1 MENSVI
7 EPVHVDAFVWD
18 QHFVTGLDDVDEQ
31 HQGLVALF
39 NELSRTLFAAD
50 ADPDT
55 DHVPQLRDV
64 FKRLVAYTVFHFT
77 EEEALMERKGVEAR
91 HVEAHKALHR
101 QFVQQVGTMW
111 ASRAS
116 TTAPASGDGITS
128 FLTAWLGLHI
138 LGIDQSLA
146 RQIKAI
152 EQGESPAQAYERE
165 MAGHDNSTQVL
176 LKMIGKLYHVLSTQ
190 NAELVQANQRLEERV
205 AKRTQELAKAN
216 ENLQLANVQLQEYG
230 RTDGLLQVANRAYF
244 NDRLEHACASA
255 FRRQQPLGLLMIDVD
270 CFKAYNDHFGH
281 QAGDACLQ
289 AIARAV
295 QQTMQRSTDL
305 VARYGGEELA
315 VILPEVDAAGAGAVA
330 ARVVAAVAALQMPHP
345 ASEAGPFVTRSDG
358 AAGWG
363 ARHQDG
369 GIELIADADAALY
382 QAKAKG
388 RNRYEIKQGSY

>member
-1 MENSVI
+1 MENSVN
-7 EPVHVDAFVWD
+7 EPVRTYVDAFVWD

-39 NELSRTLFAAD
+39 NELSRTLFAAET
-50 ADPDT
+50 DPDT
-55 DHVPQLRDV
+55 DYEPQLRDV
-64 FKRLVAYTVFHFT
+64 FKRLVACTVHHFT
-77 EEEALMERKGVEAR
+77 EEEALMVSKGVESR
-91 HVEAHKALHR
+91 HIEAHKSLHR

-111 ASRAS
+111 ATRYSAS
-116 TTAPASGDGITS
+116 APVSGDGITS

-176 LKMIGKLYHVLSTQ
+176 LKMIGKLYPVLSTQ
-190 NAELVQANQRLEERV
+190 HAELVQANQHLEERV
-205 AKRTQELAKAN
+205 SRRTQELAKAN

-270 CFKAYNDHFGH
+270 HFKRYNDHLGH

-295 QQTMQRSTDL
+295 QGAMQRSTDL

-315 VILPEVDAAGAGAVA
+315 VILPEVDAAGAAAVA
-330 ARVVAAVAALQMPHP
+330 TRVVAAVAALQLPHP
-345 ASEAGPFVTRSDG
+345 ASEAAAFVTVSVG
-358 AAGWG
+358 AA
-363 ARHQDG
+363 ANVPRHQDG
-369 GIELIADADAALY
+369 GVDLIAKADAALY
-382 QAKAKG
+382 QAKHHG
-388 RNRYEIKQGSY
+388 RNRCVVAP

>member
-1 MENSVI
+1 MENSVN
-7 EPVHVDAFVWD
+7 EPVRTYVDAFVWD

-39 NELSRTLFAAD
+39 NELSRTLFAAET
-50 ADPDT
+50 DPDT
-55 DHVPQLRDV
+55 DYEPQLRDV
-64 FKRLVAYTVFHFT
+64 FKRLVACTVHHFT
-77 EEEALMERKGVEAR
+77 EEEALMVSKGVESR
-91 HVEAHKALHR
+91 HIEAHKSLHR

-111 ASRAS
+111 ATRYSAS
-116 TTAPASGDGITS
+116 APVSGDGITS

-190 NAELVQANQRLEERV
+190 NAELVQANQHLEERV
-205 AKRTQELAKAN
+205 SRRTQELAKAN

-270 CFKAYNDHFGH
+270 HFKRYNDHLGH

-295 QQTMQRSTDL
+295 QGAMQRSTDL

-315 VILPEVDAAGAGAVA
+315 VILPEVDAAGAAAVA
-330 ARVVAAVAALQMPHP
+330 TRVVAAVAALQLPHP
-345 ASEAGPFVTRSDG
+345 ASEAAAFVTVSVG
-358 AAGWG
+358 AA
-363 ARHQDG
+363 ANVPRHQDG
-369 GIELIADADAALY
+369 GVDLIAKADAALY
-382 QAKAKG
+382 QAKHHG
-388 RNRYEIKQGSY
+388 RNRCVVAP

>member
-1 MENSVI
+1 MENSAI
-7 EPVHVDAFVWD
+7 EPVYVDAFVWD
-18 QHFVTGLDDVDEQ
+18 QHFVTGLSDVDDQ

-39 NELSRTLFAAD
+39 NELSRALFAAD
-50 ADPDT
+50 ADLQG
-55 DHVPQLRDV
+55 DHGPQLRDV

-77 EEEALMERKGVEAR
+77 EEEALMERQGVDAR

-111 ASRAS
+111 AARAS
-116 TTAPASGDGITS
+116 TTAAASGDGITS

-152 EQGESPAQAYERE
+152 EQGESAVQAYERE

-176 LKMIGKLYHVLSTQ
+176 LKMIGKLYQVLSVQ
-190 NAELVQANQRLEERV
+190 NAELVQANQHLEDRV
-205 AKRTQELAKAN
+205 TQRTQELAQAN
-216 ENLQLANVQLQEYG
+216 EDLQRANVQLKAYG

-244 NDRLEHACASA
+244 SDRLEQACASA
-255 FRRQQPLGLLMIDVD
+255 FRRQQSLGLLMIDVD
-270 CFKAYNDHFGH
+270 YFKRYNDHFGH
-281 QAGDACLQ
+281 QAGDTCLQ

-305 VARYGGEELA
+305 VARYGGEELV

-330 ARVVAAVAALQMPHP
+330 ARVVAAVTALQLPHP
-345 ASEAGPFVTRSDG
+345 VSGAGPFVSVSVG
-358 AAGWG
+358 AAGRVPRLQS
-363 ARHQDG
+363 AA
-369 GIELIADADAALY
+369 ADLVAEADSALY
-382 QAKAKG
+382 KAKAAG
-388 RNRYEIKQGSY
+388 RNRWLLAD

>member
-1 MENSVI
+1 MENSVV
-7 EPVHVDAFVWD
+7 EPVRVYVDAFVWD

-39 NELSRTLFAAD
+39 NELSRTLFAAET
-50 ADPDT
+50 DPDT
-55 DHVPQLRDV
+55 DYDPQLRDV
-64 FKRLVAYTVFHFT
+64 FKRLVAYTVYHFT
-77 EEEALMERKGVEAR
+77 EEEALMVSKGVEAR

-101 QFVQQVGTMW
+101 QFVLQVGTMW
-111 ASRAS
+111 ATRAS
-116 TTAPASGDGITS
+116 TTAVASGDGITS

-176 LKMIGKLYHVLSTQ
+176 LKMIGKLYHVLSAQ
-190 NAELVQANQRLEERV
+190 NAELVQANQQLENRV
-205 AKRTQELAKAN
+205 ARRTQELAQAN
-216 ENLQLANVQLQEYG
+216 EELQRANVQLQEYG

-255 FRRQQPLGLLMIDVD
+255 FRRQEPLGLLMIDVD
-270 CFKAYNDHFGH
+270 YFKRYNDHFGH

-295 QQTMQRSTDL
+295 QATMQRSTDL
-305 VARYGGEELA
+305 VARYGGEELV

-330 ARVVAAVAALQMPHP
+330 ARVVAAVAALQLPHP
-345 ASEAGPFVTRSDG
+345 TSDAAAFVTVSVG
-358 AAGWG
+358 AAGHAPRVQDAG
-363 ARHQDG
+363 ADLVA
-369 GIELIADADAALY
+369 EADAALY
-382 QAKAKG
+382 QAKAGG
-388 RNRYEIKQGSY
+388 RNRCVVAR

>member
-1 MENSVI
+1 
-7 EPVHVDAFVWD
+7 
-18 QHFVTGLDDVDEQ
+18 
-31 HQGLVALF
+31 
-39 NELSRTLFAAD
+39 
-50 ADPDT
+50 
-55 DHVPQLRDV
+55 
-64 FKRLVAYTVFHFT
+64 
-77 EEEALMERKGVEAR
+77 
-91 HVEAHKALHR
+91 
-101 QFVQQVGTMW
+101 
-111 ASRAS
+111 
-116 TTAPASGDGITS
+116 
-128 FLTAWLGLHI
+128 
-138 LGIDQSLA
+138 
-146 RQIKAI
+146 
-152 EQGESPAQAYERE
+152 
-165 MAGHDNSTQVL
+165 
-176 LKMIGKLYHVLSTQ
+176 
-190 NAELVQANQRLEERV
+190 
-205 AKRTQELAKAN
+205 
-216 ENLQLANVQLQEYG
+216 VQLQEYG

-330 ARVVAAVAALQMPHP
+330 ARVVAAVAALQLPHP
-345 ASEAGPFVTRSDG
+345 ASEAAPFVTVSVG
-358 AAGWG
+358 ATGCVP
-363 ARHQDG
+363 RYQDG